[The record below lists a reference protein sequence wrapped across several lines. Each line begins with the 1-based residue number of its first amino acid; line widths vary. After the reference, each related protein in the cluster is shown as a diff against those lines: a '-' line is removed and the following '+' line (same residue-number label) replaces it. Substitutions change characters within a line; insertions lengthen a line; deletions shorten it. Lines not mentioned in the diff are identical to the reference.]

1 MQMSISKKGK
11 VPMEEKLPWPEID
24 PLIEGALKED
34 LKDRGDITTKAIIP
48 RDMKGKGR
56 FLVQEDGII
65 AGLPVVQRVFEKIDS
80 ELTCVFSVEDGTSVH
95 SGMIIGEVYGS
106 LASILKG
113 ERTALNFLQRLSG
126 IATLTAQF
134 VQAVQGTKVKILDT
148 RKTTPQLR
156 LLEKYAV
163 RKGGGENHRFG
174 LYDMV
179 LIKDNHIDAV
189 GSLKEAI
196 ERCLDTSEQGREKVK
211 IEVETRTLEEVREA
225 VKFPI
230 DRIML
235 DNMDVKTIE
244 KAVAEV
250 NGKVE
255 LEASGNITLE
265 NIRVVAETG
274 VDYISVGRLTHSP
287 KALDVSLKLLIKT

>member
-1 MQMSISKKGK
+1 
-11 VPMEEKLPWPEID
+11 MEEKLPWREID

-34 LKDRGDITTKAIIP
+34 LKDRGDITTKAVIP
-48 RDMKGKGR
+48 RDIKGKER

-95 SGMIIGEVYGS
+95 SGTIIGEVYGS

-174 LYDMV
+174 LYDMI

-189 GSLKEAI
+189 GGLKEAI
-196 ERCLDTSEQGREKVK
+196 EKCLDTFEQSREKVK

-235 DNMDVKTIE
+235 DNMDVKTME

>member
-1 MQMSISKKGK
+1 MQAN
-11 VPMEEKLPWPEID
+11 EKLSWEEID
-24 PLIEGALKED
+24 LLIEGALRED
-34 LKDRGDITTKAIIP
+34 LRDQGDITTDSIIP
-48 RDMKGKGR
+48 HDMKGEGE
-56 FLVQEDGII
+56 FIVHEDGII
-65 AGLPVVQRVFEKIDS
+65 AGLPVAQRVFEKIDS
-80 ELTCVFSVEDGTSVH
+80 NLTCVFSVKDGTSVH
-95 SGMIIGEVYGS
+95 SGMIVGRVYGS

-113 ERTALNFLQRLSG
+113 ERTALNFLQHLSG

-134 VQAVQGTKVKILDT
+134 VQAVEGTKVKILDT

-174 LYDMV
+174 LYDTV
-179 LIKDNHIDAV
+179 LIKDNHIDAA
-189 GSLKEAI
+189 GGLKQAV
-196 ERCLDTSEQGREKVK
+196 ERCLNIFGKDRGKVK
-211 IEVETRTLEEVREA
+211 IEVETRILEEVRQA

-235 DNMDVKTIE
+235 DNMDVETMQ
-244 KAVAEV
+244 KAVTEV
-250 NGKVE
+250 NGRVE

-265 NIRVVAETG
+265 NVRAVAETG

-287 KALDVSLKLLIKT
+287 KALDISLRLLIKYKTIKQQ